1 MIKLEGVHLK
11 ASNIE
16 ELHKFAAR
24 IVVSKS
30 WFHFLPEPH
39 YDIISPFKIKMIVD
53 YIKNQRNRHE

>member
-11 ASNIE
+11 ASSLE

-30 WFHFLPEPH
+30 WFHLLPEPH
-39 YDIISPFKIKMIVD
+39 YDIINSFKIRVIID
-53 YIKNQRNRHE
+53 YIKNQRTHE